1 MPAVTSWW
9 NPQPL
14 DRVVRSWATRVLREA
29 CQHLEF
35 KIESLIAI
43 QGVPVARRSRRRE
56 PPRRETGDLIRSWT
70 YAVSTSSPEAWVYSP
85 LDYSYYLE
93 VGAAATYGII
103 LPRPYIRRAQ
113 LAAERTLAIILTQ
126 PMP

>member
-1 MPAVTSWW
+1 MPAATWWW

-14 DRVVRSWATRVLREA
+14 DRAVRSWATRVLREA

-35 KIESLIAI
+35 GIESLIAI
-43 QGVPVARRSRRRE
+43 QGVPVARRSDPGE